1 MSAIY
6 RYQMLKKYYNNYL
19 VLLIKNNN
27 FISYNI
33 DKNILLSLNSKKNII
48 IQLEKKNISYIIVEN
63 TTIMKKYDSNPN
75 DYNKYFYK
83 ECLYM
88 ILDTIKGKY
97 LLSS

>member
-1 MSAIY
+1 
-6 RYQMLKKYYNNYL
+6 
-19 VLLIKNNN
+19 
-27 FISYNI
+27 
-33 DKNILLSLNSKKNII
+33 
-48 IQLEKKNISYIIVEN
+48 
-63 TTIMKKYDSNPN
+63 MKKYDSNPN